1 MVINN
6 SGGQIFRKLPYA
18 NFGIK
23 DFEKFWLTNPNLNI
37 EKTAKLF
44 GFGYL
49 RIDDYKKIKINKLY
63 INEII
68 IF

>member
-1 MVINN
+1 M
-6 SGGQIFRKLPYA
+6 PYA
-18 NFGIK
+18 DFGIK

-37 EKTAKLF
+37 EKTAELF